1 MRELDFRLHNIL
13 IYEIGEGK
21 GGKCSEKENICF
33 VEKKKTEKEKKEN
46 IWRRKICGGEGKEG
60 KYH

>member
-33 VEKKKTEKEKKEN
+33 VEKKKN
-46 IWRRKICGGEGKEG
+46 GERKEG
-60 KYH
+60 KYLEKENLWRRRKKGTYH